1 MSSCEAPTLF
11 FPRSPA
17 AAFDKLARGA
27 AGFGLCAAVF
37 AALLLTGC
45 AVGVDGADELPP
57 LGVTPGSAIVDAGSA
72 APVGPVLD
80 AAPIVPPLPPSL
92 STPQESS
99 VPLPPPREAGTSSR
113 PTTSTGGRA
122 DAGATGSFGGGG
134 ARGGTTSGG
143 ASGTTTGCNP
153 LRCTNECSLAGP
165 LQCCTL
171 LDTCGCTWAPGAYCL

>member
-11 FPRSPA
+11 SPRFAVGMPA
-17 AAFDKLARGA
+17 
-27 AGFGLCAAVF
+27 F

-45 AVGVDGADELPP
+45 AVGVDGTDDLPP
-57 LGVTPGSAIVDAGSA
+57 LGVTPGATTVVDAGLAAPA
-72 APVGPVLD
+72 APVFD
-80 AAPIVPPLPPSL
+80 AGPIVPPLPPSL

-99 VPLPPPREAGTSSR
+99 VPLPPVREAGTASR
-113 PTTSTGGRA
+113 PTGTGGRA
-122 DAGATGSFGGGG
+122 DAGATTGTGAGST
-134 ARGGTTSGG
+134 RGGTAAGG
-143 ASGTTTGCNP
+143 ASGTTTGCNA